1 MRLNTLDEMIAV
13 IQAHKEGKKLECR
26 ACWDL
31 KGTWMGV
38 GAPVFSFNQ
47 TEYRIKAEPIKK
59 RKLYQF
65 LCQSTGDKRYF
76 VTANMMKDEAE
87 CMRTYRYS
95 VVVKRLD
102 HTMIEVE
109 IEE

>member
-1 MRLNTLDEMIAV
+1 MIE
-13 IQAHKEGKKLECR
+13 ILQAYKEGKAIECR
-26 ACWDL
+26 SSWNQ

-65 LCQSTGDKRYF
+65 LCQNPGDKKYF
-76 VTANMMKDEAE
+76 VTANMMEDEAE
-87 CMRTYRYS
+87 CIITYPYS
-95 VVVKRLD
+95 NVIKRLD

-109 IEE
+109 G